1 MKRAFKMTR
10 FLVLTAVFLAVFTL
24 TAAGNLQADAEKGQ
38 SQKIEAGAGI
48 SENHPEIEGNISCV
62 DCHEIQLDAETT
74 ATKVWLE
81 GDYLKYSAGEGIL
94 PQEKIKDEIV
104 KVMGGR
110 KKNRTLVLSTCIN
123 NTPLSTTADFM
134 LDPQTMTLYGLHEK
148 GTTKLFHIQQ
158 NPRVSLNWHE
168 EFKSWGNVLCI
179 QFIGQAVLLDG
190 NDPEFERVL
199 IECIP
204 YEELAKAMKIT
215 PEQARGMVKKGMLM
229 SKITVYQ
236 ATMNNSAFE
245 QDGFRKYQRWN
256 REKRNETGNE
266 SEKGK

>member
-1 MKRAFKMTR
+1 MRTMTKTVCWL
-10 FLVLTAVFLAVFTL
+10 FLAAVLECVFVLTAAK
-24 TAAGNLQADAEKGQ
+24 NLQADSEKGQ
-38 SQKIEAGAGI
+38 TQKIEAHAGI
-48 SENHPEIEGNISCV
+48 SENHPEIETGVSCV

-74 ATKVWLE
+74 ATQVWLE
-81 GDYLKYSAGEGIL
+81 GDYLKYAAGEGLL
-94 PQEKIKDEIV
+94 PPEKIKAEIV
-104 KVMGGR
+104 KIMGGR

-168 EFKSWGNVLCI
+168 EFKSWGKILCI
-179 QFIGQAVLLDG
+179 QFIGRAVLLDG
-190 NDPEFERVL
+190 SDAEFERVL
-199 IECIP
+199 IDCIP

-229 SKITVYQ
+229 SKITVQQ
-236 ATMNNSAFE
+236 ATINNSAFE
-245 QDGFRKYQRWN
+245 QEGFRKYQRWN
-256 REKRNETGNE
+256 REKRNETEKE